1 MALAAVAIPL
11 AARAMRRVG
20 QRMQTRQSGN
30 SRMGGAM
37 QKAASG
43 MDFLNRGNQSRH
55 AGSRW

>member
-1 MALAAVAIPL
+1 MALVAIAVPL
-11 AARAMRRVG
+11 AAKALRRVG

-30 SRMGGAM
+30 SRMGDAM

-43 MDFLNRGNQSRH
+43 MDFFGRGNQSRY